1 MNPDPLSGQDR
12 TIIAK
17 PLREQIYEY
26 LRDEMYRGSLLPGSL
41 VNVNKISQMLGI
53 SKTPLRDA
61 LIQLECDGF
70 VSILP
75 RRGVMI
81 NKLSF
86 DDVRNAW
93 EICRALESEMLVP
106 VVAKITEAHLGEME
120 RLTRE
125 MKKASETQD
134 TYAFYQNNV
143 AFHNVFL
150 DLSTNSQM
158 RRIIQLNKQ
167 RLYDFLTRR
176 HIAHWEE
183 EHCREHME
191 LIDLIRNGDAEGSAL
206 YLKER
211 HWSLEDQEQYIREFY
226 FNEME
231 MDNAQGE

>member
-26 LRDEMYRGSLLPGSL
+26 LRDEMYRGNLLPGSL
-41 VNVNKISQMLGI
+41 VNVNEISQRLGI

-86 DDVRNAW
+86 DDVKNAW

-106 VVAKITEAHLGEME
+106 VVPMMNETHLAEME
-120 RLTRE
+120 RLTKE
-125 MKKASETQD
+125 MRKTIETKD

-143 AFHNVFL
+143 GFHNVFL
-150 DLSTNSQM
+150 DLSSNSQM

-176 HIAHWEE
+176 HIVQWEE
-183 EHCREHME
+183 EHCDEHMDLIE
-191 LIDLIRNGDAEGSAL
+191 LIRKGDAEASAQ
-206 YLKER
+206 YLKEH

-226 FNEME
+226 FNDE
-231 MDNAQGE
+231 A